1 MECLVLIA
9 STRKALFSGDTDHS
23 LFVLRLMQGTR
34 TIILQS
40 HGMNDTDNY
49 NEFCRLLFRF
59 RAVVP
64 LSDLVKEQGYEEW
77 ITLVA
82 DFTIKAFQSWKVR
95 KKRERVGERA
105 NQPTNP
111 CVCSGLLIQPLIY
124 WAFGQEQSI
133 R

>member
-95 KKRERVGERA
+95 EEEMPTRGKRTKRTPGF
-105 NQPTNP
+105 
-111 CVCSGLLIQPLIY
+111 CSGLRTQRLIY
-124 WAFGQEQSI
+124 WASGQEQLI